1 MPLLRKEV
9 PEKVPETERLRDND
23 KVFFCEATSEIF
35 SNFEDYFHRIMLIS
49 SVVWICEL
57 TGRSNL
63 TYAEALESENAARKL
78 LETFPASV
86 KGPFLLVASHTK
98 RTSIN
103 EMHDD
108 VYNFVK
114 DHIFKGE
121 VVDVLDPIGTSFR
134 RAKVTKVMLHSSSSK
149 QHSSSGGST
158 QSKLMYHVMAD
169 DKLQPR
175 TWVSEGAK
183 LKRDR
188 RSLTRDKCKLFLK
201 QHVEAGPGGLLLI
214 KEASLRKFVHDEGWT
229 DQQVFF
235 DHIPDFEPS
244 KRLKMREERS
254 KAIAPGTKG
263 TVQSKRGKDPSA
275 AKDPTCTPPKEPTRS
290 TAAGVKKR
298 SKSTKDAGSGV
309 VPKGAKAGNHQE
321 TIKAVSQKQSNNTK
335 LKTGEE
341 AKRISKELELQKAVE
356 DVLIAKKRLEEEKAI
371 LVQHAT
377 FAIKKFNTILDDQQ
391 LTDHRVLPP
400 ARPVCTLI
408 GPDHF
413 SNFVFIMEFMNS
425 FSDLLAIRN
434 KFPNGLTMELLE
446 RALLQREVNGPLS
459 DILQVLLSTIFAQ
472 QLDEEN
478 EVDVRNDRPENI
490 AQKRLT
496 VPDQARASDCL
507 MWIEKHYSMSLNEL
521 PIDST
526 TISEL
531 LRLHFLS
538 SGALVEERVA
548 KHRYCNRGGYNNA
561 DDPGLRLVQDFPH
574 IFRALKAYPVYQL
587 PIGDIIQLLCC
598 LIHQLLTYSGVRE
611 MVEERLEKA
620 RSARIKFQGTR
631 VAQRRLMLKTGSLK
645 TTARDEFK
653 KELNAFQ
660 GTDQEKESFRE
671 KLQNKLEEQL
681 ARIDATAQRELRP
694 LQQESDR
701 LKEDFFDYQIYIG
714 TDRSFRN
721 YWLFESLAGLFV
733 EHDRTF
739 VGPCLTRPTTNIPGL
754 ANCASEQRR
763 KFITK
768 SVMQYGHEL
777 DPQFLTANEWQEELY
792 EKLLLQSSADL
803 YTMTPTNEEL
813 LMCTADWRSCPV
825 HGRADD
831 SRSVRWSFYAS
842 ADELDSLI
850 KGLNVRGVR
859 EKQLR
864 ETLECERDLILT
876 HIEKC
881 PLEKLYVAECDREAR
896 LADIITRNQRKY
908 DAPNFDHAPGT
919 EPNEIL
925 EAVFRENLLEL
936 ESKITI
942 GYLGVMKVH
951 DRDAWRA
958 AIKSQRYDAQTE
970 EPLLWGPRRLLNVG
984 VGTNS
989 KQGVAGDEQLKDC
1002 ITNGGAFAGKN
1013 EEQQQARDATGGGGS
1028 YGVGDVELDRLLS
1041 NVHDPGYN
1049 LPDLGTGSA
1058 TSCPLDETFS
1068 FPLHDSK
1075 TLQQCVHS
1083 MALALLQIEQ
1093 CIEQKFLRHPF
1104 GPKKDYKDRSV
1115 MLHKQQQ
1122 GQKNLAIWEVSLM
1135 RATSFSQLFLHY
1147 NVLYDAIYWS
1157 RSAERISCM
1166 ICRRKVDPYL
1176 TLLCDECNRACHMY
1190 CLKPKLK
1197 EVPAGDWFCIKCRP
1211 ENFQVKPAPPAKK
1224 KKIFQWE
1231 DRSDEEKE
1239 DESSEGEANEEESL
1253 GADST
1258 NDSDET
1264 YEKVKTVAD
1273 GKMTIRGGNTGT
1285 GSRGAGAADAVVK
1298 PVVTKRRNSR
1308 SAAVAAAEAIEASKR
1323 QDEDDGFAND
1333 SEDHDH
1339 DEDDQDEEDDDGND
1353 HHNSLWNLV
1362 RSKSVDVSRNG
1373 SKRRN
1378 TQRKVQQQRVDQRG
1392 PGVNSSSS
1400 KRPLRSTMKC
1410 SPASVIKISPK
1421 HVKAAS
1427 GSGSGKRERED
1438 DDLVDSD
1445 SEPLARISTRS
1456 STRGGTRS
1464 STRSTAKRNRL
1475 SLANGGLE
1483 TTLTNGD
1490 CGDQEISGGG
1500 TSGTGNRRSRRFA
1513 EDLPLNSVA
1522 LYALI
1527 NDILKHPDSWPFNR
1541 RVSAKEV
1548 PDYYA
1553 VIKTPMD
1560 FARIKS
1566 KLNMGDYKT
1575 NEEMLSDVQLVFSNC
1590 DLYNTDEDD
1599 VYRIGK
1605 SLEGYVVKRCME
1617 LALPF
1622 QPSDMQK
1629 RVKQNHAKTTK
1640 VNGAVH
1646 PPRRNT
1652 VAPSATGRNRSST
1665 RSRKKSCVY

>member
-23 KVFFCEATSEIF
+23 KVFFCEATGEIF
-35 SNFEDYFHRIMLIS
+35 SNFEDYFHRVMLIS

-98 RTSIN
+98 RTSII

-108 VYNFVK
+108 VYSFIK

-121 VVDVLDPIGTSFR
+121 VVDVLDPTGRGFR
-134 RAKVTKVMLHSSSSK
+134 RAKVTKVVLHSK
-149 QHSSSGGST
+149 QHSSPGGSI
-158 QSKLMYHVMAD
+158 QSKLMYHVTAD

-214 KEASLRKFVHDEGWT
+214 KEASLKKFVYDEGWT

-235 DHIPDFEPS
+235 DHMPDFEPS

-254 KAIAPGTKG
+254 KAIASGTKG
-263 TVQSKRGKDPSA
+263 TSKRRRGKIPV
-275 AKDPTCTPPKEPTRS
+275 PLRTRHVHHRRHRRVPPPQ
-290 TAAGVKKR
+290 GQKKR
-298 SKSTKDAGSGV
+298 SKSTKDTGGGA
-309 VPKGAKAGNHQE
+309 VPKGPKDGNHQE
-321 TIKAVSQKQSNNTK
+321 AVKSVTQKQSNNTK

-341 AKRISKELELQKAVE
+341 AKKITKELELQKAVE
-356 DVLIAKKRLEEEKAI
+356 DVLIAKKRLEEEKAM

-377 FAIKKFNTILDDQQ
+377 FAIKKFNTVLDDQQ

-413 SNFVFIMEFMNS
+413 SNFVFIMEFMHS

-478 EVDVRNDRPENI
+478 EVDVRYDRPENI

-496 VPDQARASDCL
+496 VPDQARASDCVT
-507 MWIEKHYSMSLNEL
+507 WIEKHYSMSLNEL

-538 SGALVEERVA
+538 SGALVEERAA
-548 KHRYCNRGGYNNA
+548 KHRYCNRGGYSSA

-671 KLQNKLEEQL
+671 KLQDKLEEQL
-681 ARIDATAQRELRP
+681 TRIDATAQRELRP

-754 ANCASEQRR
+754 ANCASEQRK

-768 SVMQYGHEL
+768 SVMQYGQGL
-777 DPQFLTANEWQEELY
+777 DAQYLTANEWQEEVY

-825 HGRADD
+825 HGQADD
-831 SRSVRWSFYAS
+831 GRSVRWSFYAS

-881 PLEKLYVAECDREAR
+881 PLEKLYVADCDRAAR
-896 LADIITRNQRKY
+896 LADIITRNQKKY

-951 DRDAWRA
+951 DRYAWRA
-958 AIKSQRYDAQTE
+958 AIKSQRYDPQTD
-970 EPLLWGPRRLLNVG
+970 EPLVWGPRRLLNVG
-984 VGTNS
+984 VGTNG
-989 KQGVAGDEQLKDC
+989 KQGVAGDEQLKDT
-1002 ITNGGAFAGKN
+1002 ITNGGAVAGKN
-1013 EEQQQARDATGGGGS
+1013 EEHQQARDAAGGGGS
-1028 YGVGDVELDRLLS
+1028 DGEGDIDLDRLLS
-1041 NVHDPGYN
+1041 NAHDPGYN
-1049 LPDLGTGSA
+1049 LPDTGAASA
-1058 TSCPLDETFS
+1058 KSCPLDETFT
-1068 FPLHDSK
+1068 FPLHDSE

-1083 MALALLQIEQ
+1083 LALALLQIEQ
-1093 CIEQKFLRHPF
+1093 CIEHKFLRHPF

-1211 ENFQVKPAPPAKK
+1211 ENFQVKRAPPAKK

-1239 DESSEGEANEEESL
+1239 DESSEGEADEEESFE
-1253 GADST
+1253 ADTT
-1258 NDSDET
+1258 NDSDEN

-1273 GKMTIRGGNTGT
+1273 SKVTIRGGNTGSGS

-1323 QDEDDGFAND
+1323 QDEDDGYGND
-1333 SEDHDH
+1333 SEDHDD
-1339 DEDDQDEEDDDGND
+1339 DEDDQDEEGDDGDD
-1353 HHNSLWNLV
+1353 HQKPMWNVV
-1362 RSKSVDVSRNG
+1362 RSKSMDVSRNG

-1378 TQRKVQQQRVDQRG
+1378 TQRKVQQQRVDQQG
-1392 PGVNSSSS
+1392 AGVNSSKP
-1400 KRPLRSTMKC
+1400 KRPLRSIMKR
-1410 SPASVIKISPK
+1410 SPASAIKISPK
-1421 HVKAAS
+1421 HVKASS
-1427 GSGSGKRERED
+1427 GSGSGKRQRED

-1456 STRGGTRS
+1456 NARGGTRS
-1464 STRSTAKRNRL
+1464 STRSSVKRHRL
-1475 SLANGGLE
+1475 SLANGSLE
-1483 TTLTNGD
+1483 TTLANGD
-1490 CGDQEISGGG
+1490 GGDQEISGGG
-1500 TSGTGNRRSRRFA
+1500 ASGTGNRRSRRFA

-1527 NDILKHPDSWPFNR
+1527 NEILKHPDSWPFNR

-1605 SLEGYVVKRCME
+1605 SLEGYVVQRCME

-1629 RVKQNHAKTTK
+1629 RVKQNLTSTTK
-1640 VNGAVH
+1640 VNGTVP

-1652 VAPSATGRNRSST
+1652 VAPSSTGRNRFST
-1665 RSRKKSCVY
+1665 RLRKKSCAY